1 MVGGMVG
8 SAAGTTTISTTSLP
22 GGAAAPLAQAMTI
35 AAGKASAKMS
45 RGTTSADSVA
55 ANGASLLSRVGG
67 SNVGA
72 PAASMASYG
81 LAVAAPINAGRES
94 NLAFGPDRVANQ
106 HRPRPWQPV
115 VPPPKAK

>member
-1 MVGGMVG
+1 
-8 SAAGTTTISTTSLP
+8 
-22 GGAAAPLAQAMTI
+22 
-35 AAGKASAKMS
+35 
-45 RGTTSADSVA
+45 
-55 ANGASLLSRVGG
+55 
-67 SNVGA
+67 
-72 PAASMASYG
+72 MASYG